1 MVKRTLQEQSDSSL
15 EGRADSGAVVP
26 AAARQAVSLPSTAIS
41 QVPHTSVRTEEQA
54 AKRAAQLKRTL
65 TRDERE
71 LLTQSWREGA
81 GDPLGRRLRVDRG
94 GAAAGGRAAGAG
106 VAHLVAF
113 GLRLCEHATAPRY
126 IPLYTFCMGS

>member
-1 MVKRTLQEQSDSSL
+1 MGCCPSKDELLCSFGLLQGQREG
-15 EGRADSGAVVP
+15 GRAVNTGAVVP
-26 AAARQAVSLPSTAIS
+26 AAEPIMPL
-41 QVPHTSVRTEEQA
+41 TEEQA

-106 VAHLVAF
+106 STPSCIRAA
-113 GLRLCEHATAPRY
+113 LCEHATAPRY